1 MRQSSFPT
9 VNSTVNTIEVS
20 RVLRNTYLLLSVT
33 LLFSAG
39 CAWYA
44 MSINAAPVG
53 FFIMIVG
60 MIGLSVLVQVTRNS
74 AWGLLSIFAYTGF
87 MGYVL
92 GPILNFYIKGFS
104 NGTELIVTALG
115 ATGSIFV
122 CLSAYTLMTR
132 KNFNYLGGVLAIG
145 VLLAFLIGIGGMIF
159 HLPMLQL
166 AVSGAFAI
174 ISAGYILFTTSAII
188 NGGERNYISATIM
201 LYIAIFNLFVSLL
214 NILGALSGNRN

>member
-1 MRQSSFPT
+1 MRQSGFPT
-9 VNSTVNTIEVS
+9 ANSSVNTIEVNS
-20 RVLRNTYLLLSVT
+20 VLRNTYLLLSLT

-53 FFIMIVG
+53 FLLLIVG
-60 MIGLSVLVQVTRNS
+60 MIGLSFLVQATRNS
-74 AWGLLSIFAYTGF
+74 AWGLVSIFAYTGF

-104 NGTELIVTALG
+104 NGTELITTAFG

-122 CLSAYTLMTR
+122 CLSVYTLLTR
-132 KNFNYLGGVLAIG
+132 KNFNYLGGVIAIG
-145 VLLAFLIGIGGMIF
+145 ALLAFLAGIGGMLF

-166 AVSGAFAI
+166 FVSGAFAI

-188 NGGERNYISATIM
+188 HGGERNYISATIM
-201 LYIAIFNLFVSLL
+201 LYVAIFNLFVSLL
-214 NILGALSGNRN
+214 NILGGLSGNRN